1 MKTKLVLIALIAAN
15 LVFITSCGKK
25 HTEPLSSPSP
35 EASVPA
41 SPETSPSVSV
51 SGTGGADAPR
61 KIETKVYYP
70 NEEAGAL
77 KEETITVD
85 EKDKYKA
92 VLEQCIKNSSVL
104 PKELKILSVDVKD
117 KSCTVNLS
125 DEINQLKGS
134 AATTMGVYTM
144 VNTLCSFEEVGEVLF
159 LVNGQKQTALD
170 QMIFDEPFLFDPDI
184 LQEQ

>member
-1 MKTKLVLIALIAAN
+1 MKTKLILIAVIAAN

-25 HTEPLSSPSP
+25 DMESSPLPSP

-41 SPETSPSVSV
+41 SPETSPSALVSN
-51 SGTGGADAPR
+51 TGGADAPR
-61 KIETKVYYP
+61 KVETKVYYP

-77 KEETITVD
+77 KEEIITVD
-85 EKDKYKA
+85 EKDKYLA

-104 PKELKILSVDVKD
+104 PKNLKILGVEVKD

-125 DEINQLKGS
+125 EEINQLKGS

-144 VNTLCSFEEVGEVLF
+144 VNTLCSFEEVDKVLF

-170 QMIFDEPFLFDPDI
+170 QMIFDEPFLFDSDI